1 MKAVVLRSI
10 GDTSFFDKTI
20 NKITLPYRQQYF
32 DRDTMMYQTQNA
44 TLYIEELKCLQ
55 TNKKTQAIAMSGY
68 AIF

>member
-1 MKAVVLRSI
+1 MYFLYKNDTALKINLEVYTQKMKAVVLRSI

-44 TLYIEELKCLQ
+44 TLYI
-55 TNKKTQAIAMSGY
+55 
-68 AIF
+68 